1 MGEIISHLYQDGNSK
16 KWVIQTN
23 EEHSSGVAELAA
35 RFAGS
40 FGMTS
45 WGKALGELHDK
56 GKETDAF
63 QQHIMKERRLPSRN

>member
-1 MGEIISHLYQDGNSK
+1 MKNILPGLQNLQHVLQ
-16 KWVIQTN
+16 
-23 EEHSSGVAELAA
+23 
-35 RFAGS
+35 GS

-63 QQHIMKERRLPSRN
+63 QQHIMKESGYRPEIKVVGDYRHAYVGAVMAKETVW